1 MLAAPDLF
9 CQAMPCGAIAG
20 RSGRQDP
27 RVRREL
33 SMDDAGL
40 SDERATGHGRE
51 FSCFDNRS
59 LEALPCTTPAPK
71 NIHARRAPVILGYR
85 VAVLVVA
92 VTSP

>member
-9 CQAMPCGAIAG
+9 CQAIPCGAIAG

-40 SDERATGHGRE
+40 SDERPDRGRE
-51 FSCFDNRS
+51 LLLQSNRS
-59 LEALPCTTPAPK
+59 LEALPCTTSCPQEHTRTTGPS
-71 NIHARRAPVILGYR
+71 HPR
-85 VAVLVVA
+85 VAVW
-92 VTSP
+92 T

>member
-9 CQAMPCGAIAG
+9 CQAIPCGAIAG

-40 SDERATGHGRE
+40 QDERPDRGRE
-51 FSCFDNRS
+51 
-59 LEALPCTTPAPK
+59 LLLQEVLKPCPAPRPAPK
-71 NIHARRAPVILGYR
+71 NIHARRAPVILG
-85 VAVLVVA
+85 
-92 VTSP
+92 

>member
-9 CQAMPCGAIAG
+9 CQAVPCGAIAG

-40 SDERATGHGRE
+40 KTSGPDPRGRE
-51 FSCFDNRS
+51 LHFRMNGS
-59 LEALPCTTPAPK
+59 LEALCE
-71 NIHARRAPVILGYR
+71 
-85 VAVLVVA
+85 
-92 VTSP
+92 SE

>member
-9 CQAMPCGAIAG
+9 CQAIPCGAIAG

-40 SDERATGHGRE
+40 SDERPDT
-51 FSCFDNRS
+51 DVNS
-59 LEALPCTTPAPK
+59 LALITEVLKPCPAPRPAPK
-71 NIHARRAPVILGYR
+71 NIHARRAPVILG
-85 VAVLVVA
+85 
-92 VTSP
+92 

>member
-9 CQAMPCGAIAG
+9 CQAIPCGAIAG

-40 SDERATGHGRE
+40 SDYGRKSDVN
-51 FSCFDNRS
+51 F
-59 LEALPCTTPAPK
+59 
-71 NIHARRAPVILGYR
+71 
-85 VAVLVVA
+85 
-92 VTSP
+92 TSR

>member
-9 CQAMPCGAIAG
+9 CQAIPCGAIAG

-40 SDERATGHGRE
+40 SDERPDTDVN
-51 FSCFDNRS
+51 FSCHE
-59 LEALPCTTPAPK
+59 LQ
-71 NIHARRAPVILGYR
+71 
-85 VAVLVVA
+85 
-92 VTSP
+92 

>member
-9 CQAMPCGAIAG
+9 CQAIPCGAIAG

-40 SDERATGHGRE
+40 SDERPDTDVN
-51 FSCFDNRS
+51 FSGNE
-59 LEALPCTTPAPK
+59 LQ
-71 NIHARRAPVILGYR
+71 
-85 VAVLVVA
+85 
-92 VTSP
+92 

>member
-9 CQAMPCGAIAG
+9 CQAIPCGAIAG

-40 SDERATGHGRE
+40 SDERPDTDVN
-51 FSCFDNRS
+51 FSCNNRS
-59 LEALPCTTPAPK
+59 LEALPCTTSCPQEHTRTTGPS
-71 NIHARRAPVILGYR
+71 HPR
-85 VAVLVVA
+85 VAVW
-92 VTSP
+92 T